1 MSKRRVYASAAGE
14 PPEGTWSNCLVV
26 GRHVYIAGMTSRSPK
41 FDTVVGENAY
51 EQSKVIFDK
60 IQALIGAAGGSMAH
74 IVKVNI
80 FLTDIND
87 RQQVWEARREYFHG
101 DFPVSTLLEVS
112 KLVHPDMRV
121 EIEAVG
127 YLGSGESMDT
137 KED

>member
-1 MSKRRVYASAAGE
+1 MSKQRIYADAAGE

-26 GRHVYIAGMTSRSPK
+26 GRHVYIAGMTARSAE
-41 FDTVVGENAY
+41 FDTIVGENAF

-60 IQALIGAAGGSMAH
+60 IKALIEAAGGSMAD

-87 RQQVWEARREYFHG
+87 RQQVWEARREYFEG

-112 KLVHPDMRV
+112 KLVHPDMSV

-127 YLGSGESMDT
+127 YLGGAD
-137 KED
+137 D

>member
-1 MSKRRVYASAAGE
+1 MSKQRVYADAAGE

-26 GRHVYIAGMTSRSPK
+26 DRHVYIAGMTARSSE
-41 FDTVVGENAY
+41 FNTIVGDNAF

-60 IQALIGAAGGSMAH
+60 IKALIEAAGGSMAD

-87 RQQVWEARREYFHG
+87 RQQVWEARREYFTG

-112 KLVHPDMRV
+112 KLVHPDMSV

-127 YLGSGESMDT
+127 YLGASDE
-137 KED
+137 

>member
-1 MSKRRVYASAAGE
+1 MSKTRVYADAAGE

-26 GRHVYIAGMTSRSPK
+26 ERHVYIAGMTARSAE
-41 FDTVVGENAY
+41 FNTIVGDNAY

-60 IQALIGAAGGSMAH
+60 IKSLIEAAGGTMAD

-87 RQQVWEARREYFHG
+87 RQQVWEARREYFEG

-112 KLVHPDMRV
+112 KLVHPDMSV
-121 EIEAVG
+121 EIAAVA
-127 YLGSGESMDT
+127 EPVTD
-137 KED
+137 DN

>member
-1 MSKRRVYASAAGE
+1 MKRKRIRAAGAGE

-26 GRHVYIAGMTSRSPK
+26 DKHVYIAGMTSRSAE
-41 FDTVVGENAY
+41 FETVLGNNAY
-51 EQSKVIFDK
+51 EQAGVIFEK
-60 IQALIGAAGGSMAH
+60 IKTLIEAAGGTIAD

-87 RQQVWEARREYFHG
+87 RQQVWEARREYFTG

-112 KLVHPDMRV
+112 KLVHPDMSV

-127 YLGSGESMDT
+127 ILGAGTE
-137 KED
+137 

>member
-1 MSKRRVYASAAGE
+1 MSKQRVYTDAAGE

-26 GRHVYIAGMTSRSPK
+26 DRHVYIAGMTARSSE
-41 FDTVVGENAY
+41 FNTIVGDNTF
-51 EQSKVIFDK
+51 EQSRVIVDK
-60 IQALIGAAGGSMAH
+60 IKALIEAAGGSMAD

-87 RQQVWEARREYFHG
+87 RQQVWEARREYFTG

-112 KLVHPDMRV
+112 KLVHPDMSV

-127 YLGSGESMDT
+127 YLGASDE
-137 KED
+137 